1 MDIIGTGCYPLSQA
15 ARLVG
20 AEPRALRRWLLGYSR
35 KYQGKQVRS
44 EPLWTTQ
51 LKDEELP
58 EDIIGFRDL
67 LEARMV
73 TAFVRH
79 GVDLKVIRATIA
91 SAAQHFGI
99 AYPLTQQQFLTDGKR
114 IFLEA
119 VEQATGEPKMIDVVR
134 KQFVFSDI
142 IKPSLYAGIEY
153 GDEGAV
159 RWFPLGKRKTIVLDP
174 SLQFGTPIVTQ
185 AAIPTDTI
193 YASYLAEGRDK
204 GMVARVFDITPRMVS
219 DAVEFEE
226 RLAA

>member
-1 MDIIGTGCYPLSQA
+1 
-15 ARLVG
+15 V
-20 AEPRALRRWLLGYSR
+20 EPRALRRWLLGYSR
-35 KYQGKQVRS
+35 KYQGEHLRS

-51 LKDEELP
+51 LKDEGLP
-58 EDIIGFRDL
+58 GDIIGFRDL

-79 GVDLKVIRATIA
+79 GVDLKVIRATID
-91 SAAQHFGI
+91 SATQHFGI

-114 IFLEA
+114 IFWEA
-119 VEQATGEPKMIDVVR
+119 IEQATGEPKMIDVIR

-159 RWFPLGKRKTIVLDP
+159 RWFPFGKRRTIVLDP
-174 SLQFGTPIVTQ
+174 ALQFGTPVVTQ
-185 AAIPTDTI
+185 TGIPTDTI

-204 GMVARVFDITPRMVS
+204 GMVARVFDITPRLVS